1 MFNSIIVATA
11 AKFQGN
17 ADKNGKSP
25 IFLNIV
31 SGKCPNRNVLSGTVA
46 ENIGLEE
53 GKTYLLQVREIESDA
68 KYGRRFTY
76 AKLAEMGALEILQAQ
91 SLAGKAEL
99 FDAGQ
104 AEVVETPAVTGA
116 DVTAQ

>member
-1 MFNSIIVATA
+1 MFTSIIVATA
-11 AKFQGN
+11 SQFQGE

-25 IFLNIV
+25 VFLNII

-46 ENIGLEE
+46 ENIGLEI
-53 GKTYLLQVREIESDA
+53 GKSYLLQVREIEADTT
-68 KYGRRFTY
+68 YGRRFTY

-99 FDAGQ
+99 FDAGK
-104 AEVVETPAVTGA
+104 AEVTAPATTHDVEA
-116 DVTAQ
+116 